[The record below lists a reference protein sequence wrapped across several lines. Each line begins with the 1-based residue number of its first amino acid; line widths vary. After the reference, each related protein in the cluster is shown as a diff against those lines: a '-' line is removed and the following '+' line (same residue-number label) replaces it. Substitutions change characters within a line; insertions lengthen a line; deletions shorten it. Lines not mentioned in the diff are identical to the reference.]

1 MKGFSNRWKD
11 LPDYIIGVTR
21 EIWEDRGI
29 ATLHHTYGD
38 DIPVRMPS
46 GISVGNQ
53 ATINSTLATLAE
65 FPDRELFGEDVIWSG
80 NEQDGFL
87 SSHRLMT
94 TGTHKG
100 YGYFGKPTGKSFAV
114 RAIADCAA
122 KDDVIYDEWLTR
134 DNAALV
140 RQLGMKPKAFARE
153 LIAREG
159 GAKNC
164 VRPFT
169 PDQDVD
175 GGYHGRGNDNEW
187 GVRFGEIL
195 GAIMNKDITV
205 IRARYDR
212 ACQIEH
218 PGGITG
224 HSWADAEW
232 LWMSLRSSF
241 PNAKFSI
248 EHQIGREDAMLSP
261 RAAIRWSLHGSH
273 EGTGMFGR
281 PTGADVYVMG
291 FSHAEFG
298 PYGLRRE
305 FTLFDEVSIWKQ
317 ILMQTG

>member
-100 YGYFGKPTGKSFAV
+100 YGYFGKPTGKTFAV

-159 GAKNC
+159 GAENC

-169 PDQDVD
+169 PDQDVN

-195 GAIMNKDITV
+195 SAIMNKDITV

-248 EHQIGREDAMLSP
+248 QHQIGREDAMLSP

>member
-11 LPDYIIGVTR
+11 LPDYIIGVTK

-29 ATLHHTYGD
+29 ATLNHTYGER
-38 DIPVRMPS
+38 IPVRMPS
-46 GISVGNQ
+46 GISIGNQ
-53 ATINSTLATLAE
+53 ATINGTLATLAE
-65 FPDRELFGEDVIWSG
+65 FPDRELLGEDVIWSG
-80 NEQDGFL
+80 NEKDGFL

-94 TGTHKG
+94 TGTHSG

-140 RQLGMKPKAFARE
+140 RQLGMKPKAFARQ

-159 GAKNC
+159 GAETC

-175 GGYHGRGNDNEW
+175 GGYHGKGNDNEW
-187 GVRFGEIL
+187 GARFGEIL
-195 GAIMNKDITV
+195 NAIMDKDMTV

-218 PGGITG
+218 PSGVTG

-248 EHQIGREDAMLSP
+248 DHQIGREDAMLSP

-273 EGTGMFGR
+273 EGTGMFGK
-281 PTGADVYVMG
+281 PTGANVYVMG

>member
-159 GAKNC
+159 GAENC

-195 GAIMNKDITV
+195 SAIMNKDITV